1 MAATAAAE
9 PSRRPAKH
17 TFDIHRVSRC
27 FSGAWNHTV
36 SLFSVGLCAGARGAG
51 QSRLKDEQSSPRASG
66 RGLFTGRSRGSSK
79 SEVKKGSPDVFR
91 SESVDA
97 TASTM
102 IQATFRGA
110 KGREEVALTR
120 TSSNKDGTATPDVLS
135 GRSSI
140 NGASC
145 MVQAAGHAKTFQ
157 RDPDNPA
164 TIVIKEGTANERENY
179 EALQAEALRKFAPS
193 YHGHIE
199 RGAITLLRLE
209 NMTAGC
215 STPCVMDLKLG
226 TRSFVEAEANNSKK
240 RTDLAQK
247 IADLDVSALLP
258 REVGADKWKLAAT
271 SAPTHQSTKAPKHQC
286 TNVCQCMSTPTFSLL
301 PLAVDRGRDQA
312 ALHAVPRLL
321 LLLGDARLPR
331 RGNARQ
337 RQLSQRVQAATDP
350 RAARRRAALV
360 RGRLRGAATQPVRPA
375 DRTAPRA
382 RGQRVV
388 LAARLTQAWA

>member
-1 MAATAAAE
+1 MPATAAAE
-9 PSRRPAKH
+9 PSRTPAKH
-17 TFDIHRVSRC
+17 SFNMHRVTRC
-27 FSGAWNHTV
+27 FSGAWNNTI
-36 SLFSVGLCAGARGAG
+36 SLFSVGLCASARGAG
-51 QSRLKDEQSSPRASG
+51 QGRLKDEQSSPRGSA
-66 RGLFTGRSRGSSK
+66 RGLFFSRSRGNSK
-79 SEVKKGSPDVFR
+79 SETKKGATDVFR

-97 TASTM
+97 TASAM

-110 KGREEVALTR
+110 KGREEVASTR
-120 TSSNKDGTATPDVLS
+120 QSSNKDGTATPDVLS
-135 GRSSI
+135 GRTSI
-140 NGASC
+140 KGASC

-157 RDPDNPA
+157 RDPDNPN
-164 TIVIKEGTANERENY
+164 TVVIKEGTANERENY

-226 TRSFVEAEANNSKK
+226 TRSFVEAEANNSKR

-258 REVGADKWKLAAT
+258 REVRADKRKLAA
-271 SAPTHQSTKAPKHQC
+271 SNAPMHQC
-286 TNVCQCMSTPTFSLL
+286 TNAPVHLVHQYVPMHEHPRYSLL

-321 LLLGDARLPR
+321 LLVGDARLPR
-331 RGNARQ
+331 RGDARE
-337 RQLSQRVQAATDP
+337 RPIARRVQAAADP

-360 RGRLRGAATQPVRPA
+360 RGRLRGAAAQSARPA
-375 DRTAPRA
+375 DRAAPRA
-382 RGQRVV
+382 RG
-388 LAARLTQAWA
+388 